1 MLALLELAPVG
12 FPVSPMVRQPQVAV
26 LRLDEPARSR
36 AVSYFDRRGRIAAA
50 RRAVH
55 YMSAAQAA
63 DVDELCG
70 VLPEEVCDDIAAD
83 ADAIFAVIDED
94 GNGAITRAEL
104 TKHLMKA
111 GYTAKACD
119 LVFDKVDTDKS
130 EEISQDELRAAFL
143 QYSPLRE
150 APGLGAYNA
159 QFLEEIHTDA
169 DALFAAIDTDGSGE
183 ISKDELRN
191 HLKEFSS
198 YSFKAI
204 GKIFKMLDGDGDN
217 SITQSEMRD
226 AFVKY
231 SALRQ
236 AIGEGPNFK

>member
-1 MLALLELAPVG
+1 MPTLVELAELEEAAKHEACRPHRRVVQSEEMNDADRLFVKIDTNESGTIDADELLIHLLEVG
-12 FPVSPMVRQPQVAV
+12 
-26 LRLDEPARSR
+26 
-36 AVSYFDRRGRIAAA
+36 
-50 RRAVH
+50 
-55 YMSAAQAA
+55 
-63 DVDELCG
+63 
-70 VLPEEVCDDIAAD
+70 
-83 ADAIFAVIDED
+83 
-94 GNGAITRAEL
+94 
-104 TKHLMKA
+104 
-111 GYTAKACD
+111 
-119 LVFDKVDTDKS
+119 VDTD
-130 EEISQDELRAAFL
+130 EISR
-143 QYSPLRE
+143 
-150 APGLGAYNA
+150 
-159 QFLEEIHTDA
+159 T
-169 DALFAAIDTDGSGE
+169 FAAIDTDGSGE